1 MSDQERHF
9 SAPSAGGPTSGAPSE
24 AQRSLLNG
32 APSEA
37 QRSGFDG
44 ERRDSGAAKLS
55 PQGEAGQRSSSPRVS
70 RETSDIPP
78 APEGQ
83 APDGGMGRDT
93 GPDLPGEPPAGDPA
107 PAGGKTT
114 TPPPNPEPN
123 RHSSVYGY
131 LLVLFSAAFVLL
143 LLAYFIQQR
152 SNENAIS
159 GLRDSMNLSR
169 AELMEEIDALKEK
182 KAALEEE
189 LAQLQEERDGLE
201 QQRDQLQEQWYE
213 AASLSANQEKE
224 LQSWYRFWA
233 LEADYLAKD
242 YEACAQFFQSIPA
255 DNVPYPGDQ
264 ESVAERVDEIL
275 QFLLRRGYLTEEE
288 ASPFLPPEPSESQ
301 APEQP
306 G

>member
-9 SAPSAGGPTSGAPSE
+9 SAPNAGGLTSGAPGE
-24 AQRSLLNG
+24 AQRS
-32 APSEA
+32 
-37 QRSGFDG
+37 
-44 ERRDSGAAKLS
+44 
-55 PQGEAGQRSSSPRVS
+55 SSRRVS
-70 RETSDIPP
+70 RETADLPP
-78 APEGQ
+78 APEGH
-83 APDGGMGRDT
+83 APDGAMERDT
-93 GPDLPGEPPAGDPA
+93 DAGPDLPGNAPGGDSA
-107 PAGGKTT
+107 PAGGPPEEKANVS
-114 TPPPNPEPN
+114 PPNPKPN
-123 RHSSVYGY
+123 RHSSVYLY
-131 LLVLFSAAFVLL
+131 LLVLFGAAFVLL
-143 LLAYFIQQR
+143 LLAYFVQQR

-189 LAQLQEERDGLE
+189 LAQLQNERDGLE

-213 AASLSANQEKE
+213 AAALSSNQEKE
-224 LQSWYRFWA
+224 LQSWMSFWA

-255 DNVPYPGDQ
+255 DNEPYPLRP
-264 ESVAERVDEIL
+264 ESVEERVYEIL
-275 QFLLRRGYLTEEE
+275 GTLLRRGYLTEEE
-288 ASPFLPPEPSESQ
+288 AAPFLPPEPSESE